1 MKIKKFACSI
11 ITIFLLVVFAIAII
25 PLDAMQ
31 VKAAVLPTPNVVSNG
46 IYYIRNQR
54 SGLYLDVYG
63 KGTTD
68 FTEVKQD
75 YYNGGDNQRF
85 QIKLIST
92 DVYEIVPL
100 HATGM
105 RLDVYNASPD
115 NNTPVYIYTS
125 NSTVAQRFKI
135 VSTGNGD
142 NSFKILTAT
151 SNYTKCLT
159 AQGASMSP
167 SNIIQYSYG
176 NGGNQDNDHWY
187 FEDVTLN
194 EKTLVTLSAGETK
207 SFEFTVPDN
216 MYYAIETTQY
226 GSSTVDTY
234 LTVSNLSTGNVYNDD
249 GGVGL
254 YSFVGFNNQ
263 GGRNLTISV
272 RLFNTSA
279 SGSFYLQIRKQKAV
293 YYGFNYDDISTLKD
307 LSKPYSSFSNLYD
320 SYKYENK
327 EASHFR
333 EIDERGY
340 NRYNS
345 EIVFF
350 SGHGYKD
357 PSATSFGFGI
367 SFSNNTSFYIY
378 NLSNM
383 NNVRVA
389 VWAAC
394 YSSNTNNS
402 YNTSFID
409 KSVASGAKSA
419 IGFPDTVTTTSSR
432 SFTDDLFK
440 KLADG
445 YTVGEAAKYAAKQLI
460 WPLDNAKDYRIAGDS
475 STTLTSPNYMK
486 NVSISSQNNMNVT
499 THYSFINNNE
509 YVAYNNGD
517 TTRYYLTINGI
528 ISNQFVDGGI
538 KANSQVVDQNYKVS
552 SSITVLPILYKY
564 NSLSTDTEDK
574 HIVYVVENNVATP
587 ILISYVTITDE
598 KGATYSEAI
607 CRNLN
612 NGKYI
617 DYAEINR
624 VKEGY

>member
-1 MKIKKFACSI
+1 MKYIS
-11 ITIFLLVVFAIAII
+11 
-25 PLDAMQ
+25 
-31 VKAAVLPTPNVVSNG
+31 SN
-46 IYYIRNQR
+46 I
-54 SGLYLDVYG
+54 
-63 KGTTD
+63 
-68 FTEVKQD
+68 
-75 YYNGGDNQRF
+75 
-85 QIKLIST
+85 
-92 DVYEIVPL
+92 YEIIPL

-115 NNTPVYIYTS
+115 NDAPVHIYTS
-125 NSTVAQRFKI
+125 NSTTAQRFKI

-151 SNYTKCLT
+151 SGYTKCIT

-167 SNIIQYSYG
+167 ANIIQYSYG
-176 NGGNQDNDHWY
+176 NGGNQDNDHLY

-207 SFEFTVPDN
+207 SFEITVPDN

-234 LTVSNLSTGNVYNDD
+234 LTVNNLSTGNAYNDD

-254 YSFVGFNNQ
+254 YSFIGFNNQ

-272 RLFNTSA
+272 RLYNSSA
-279 SGSFYLQIRKQKAV
+279 SGSFYLQIRKQKAI
-293 YYGFNYDDISTLKD
+293 YYGFEYDDLSTLKD
-307 LSKPYSSFSNLYD
+307 LNKPYDAFSNLYD

-350 SGHGYKD
+350 SGHGYKNT
-357 PSATSFGFGI
+357 SATEFGFGI
-367 SFSNNTSFYIY
+367 SFSNNTSFYVSS
-378 NLSNM
+378 LSNM

-402 YNTSFID
+402 YNTSFVD

-432 SFTDDLFK
+432 SFTNDLFK

-445 YTVGEAAKYAAKQLI
+445 YTVGEAAEYAAKQLI
-460 WPLDNAKDYRIAGDS
+460 WPWDNAKDYRIAGSS
-475 STTLTSPNYMK
+475 STTLTSPNYTK
-486 NVSISSQNNMNVT
+486 SASASSQNNIEAN
-499 THYSFINNNE
+499 YYDLINNNE
-509 YVAYNNGD
+509 YISYNNGD

-528 ISNQFVDGGI
+528 ISNQFVDVAS
-538 KANSQVVDQNYKVS
+538 KDNPQAVVAQNYEVRGT
-552 SSITVLPILYKY
+552 ITVLPILYKY
-564 NSLSTDTEDK
+564 DTMNTSTEEK
-574 HIVYVVENNVATP
+574 HLVYVVNNNIATP
-587 ILISYVTITDE
+587 VLISYVTVTDE
-598 KGATYSEAI
+598 NGATYSEAI

-612 NGKYI
+612 NGEYI
-617 DYAEINR
+617 DYNAINR
-624 VKEGY
+624 VMEVTNANEN